1 MNANF
6 LENPQAAKWTAP
18 IGWPY
23 EIVQGPDGEYW
34 YLPANGGRRRP
45 PRWLLRRHLRN
56 EAATREM
63 IERVLGEQKTRSQ
76 SIPTGGSE

>member
-1 MNANF
+1 MNAHF
-6 LENPQAAKWTAP
+6 LENPQEAKWTAP

-23 EIVQGPDGEYW
+23 EIVQDRNGEYW

-45 PRWLLRRHLRN
+45 PRWMLRRHFRN

-63 IERVLGEQKTRSQ
+63 IERVLRNPKMR
-76 SIPTGGSE
+76 P